1 MAEAYTSE
9 LASTPGSSQLRTHAL
24 CPGLANTPLMH
35 SSNEMTEGREGLA
48 APIDGTQA
56 RGDQAS
62 ETSVNGTSHCSTL
75 TQCSRLANKVSAD
88 VRHLPP
94 EVVGG
99 RDDD

>member
-62 ETSVNGTSHCSTL
+62 ETSVNGKSHWPL
-75 TQCSRLANKVSAD
+75 
-88 VRHLPP
+88 LPP
-94 EVVGG
+94 APLLSC
-99 RDDD
+99 